1 MFVAILRKNDKEWA
15 IPGGMV
21 DPGETIS
28 MTLKRE
34 FTEEALNSLSD
45 SQRYLINQ
53 NLIKLNCIL
62 VKIILINYFKMDI
75 YYIKVMSMILETQTT
90 LGWKLKV
97 NFRLLEL
104 PVREFLLCMNVP
116 KSMINEVF
124 TVI

>member
-1 MFVAILRKNDKEWA
+1 M
-15 IPGGMV
+15 G
-21 DPGETIS
+21 
-28 MTLKRE
+28 
-34 FTEEALNSLSD
+34 
-45 SQRYLINQ
+45 
-53 NLIKLNCIL
+53 
-62 VKIILINYFKMDI
+62 I
-75 YYIKVMSMILETQTT
+75 YYIKVMLMILETQTT